1 MSNNDMIVEIL
12 KIVNDLREETKD
24 IRREIQKSREI
35 EEAHWQENERRWK
48 KYEEDRAK
56 DKEENERRWKKYEED
71 RVKDKEENERRW
83 KRYEENRAK
92 DRKDI
97 LGILTSYEIS
107 ISEKLGDPNVGKMR
121 KLV

>member
-56 DKEENERRWKKYEED
+56 DKEENERRWK
-71 RVKDKEENERRW
+71 
-83 KRYEENRAK
+83 RYEENRAK